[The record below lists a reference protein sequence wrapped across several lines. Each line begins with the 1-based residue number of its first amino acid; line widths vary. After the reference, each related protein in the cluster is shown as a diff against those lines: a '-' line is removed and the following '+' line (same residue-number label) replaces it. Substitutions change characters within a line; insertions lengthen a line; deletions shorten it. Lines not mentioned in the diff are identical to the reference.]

1 MQTRLLPA
9 SLAFVILLFISACNN
24 DDPAPVGNA
33 ENTVTIEGVEY
44 ETITIGMQ
52 TWTSSN
58 YAGPGG
64 IAFDDTNSK
73 PEYGKYYS
81 RIEAEAIRVP
91 AGWRLPTKQDYEKL
105 AAFYGITF
113 PTNGTHTES
122 IKALTSKSNWNH
134 VLGTN
139 TSGFNAH
146 PGGYIFQNSKPI
158 PGDIAEFWTSE
169 GITLS
174 IQEAG
179 TGLTNLRIAFYQSDN
194 SPDYKFNVRFIKD

>member
-1 MQTRLLPA
+1 MQTRFSSVA
-9 SLAFVILLFISACNN
+9 LAIVVMIIAFACDN
-24 DDPAPVGNA
+24 DDPAPVNNA
-33 ENTVTIEGVEY
+33 ENTVNIEGVEY
-44 ETITIGMQ
+44 KTITIGTQ
-52 TWTSSN
+52 TWTSTN

-64 IAFDDTNSK
+64 VAFDDTNSK

-81 RIEAEAIRVP
+81 RIEAEAIKVP

-122 IKALTSKSNWNH
+122 IKSLTSESNWNH
-134 VLGTN
+134 VTGTN

-146 PGGYIFQNSKPI
+146 PGGYIFQGSQPI

-179 TGLTNLRIAFYQSDN
+179 TGLSNLRMAFYQSDN
-194 SPDYKFNVRFIKD
+194 SPDYKFNVRFVKN